1 LTIFLRLPLGF
12 KKSPKGR
19 VIEMAD
25 GGEKLLLFGGLPHE
39 YLRGSEITSDLK
51 LAEEKLGVRFEEV
64 STEDLAT
71 RYKGL
76 DDSELTKAKELAK
89 QLMNEASKHRGAKPL
104 AQAEIEE
111 ATKLYVAMKDILEER
126 GADAVTIVC
135 SPWIRGAESPVP
147 CIALTLLQEEGIPAA
162 CQGDIDAF
170 LTMV

>member
-1 LTIFLRLPLGF
+1 
-12 KKSPKGR
+12 
-19 VIEMAD
+19 MAD

-89 QLMNEASKHRGAKPL
+89 QLMNEASKHRRAKAL